1 MSKLPSN
8 IKSEKLIKALN
19 KLGFKEY
26 KRRGSHVRLKHGD
39 GRWTQVAVHPGPVPK
54 GTLNKILKE
63 AEISIEELQK
73 VY

>member
-1 MSKLPSN
+1 MPKLPSN
-8 IKSEKLIKALN
+8 IKPQKLIKALS

-26 KRRGSHVRLKHGD
+26 KGRGSHVRLKHDD

-63 AEISIEELQK
+63 AEISIEELQDL
-73 VY
+73 Y